1 MKEDTQVNTLVW
13 RRNFLL
19 GLIAFLAS
27 IALVVVSHAF
37 TLMTKEQALKDMF
50 GDAEVKME
58 TVRLRGKTLKTV
70 LDKLGGQLVYE
81 QKGSESAPV
90 AAHKKID
97 FYVASR
103 NGKPLGVAIID
114 VQPGRWGPVEFII
127 GMDFQGRVR
136 KVRVMSYQEK
146 RGRPIA
152 RRSFMG
158 QYVGKTLNST
168 LTVGRDITGISGA
181 TISSRAA
188 TFSVKK
194 ALVLLDEVYLK
205 DKK

>member
-1 MKEDTQVNTLVW
+1 MNRLIW
-13 RRNFLL
+13 RRNLLL
-19 GLIAFLAS
+19 GLMAFFTS
-27 IALVVVSHAF
+27 MILVVVSHAF
-37 TLMTKEQALKDMF
+37 TLMTEEQALKDMF
-50 GDAEVKME
+50 GDAEVKKE
-58 TVRLRGKTLKTV
+58 TMRLRGKTLKTV
-70 LDKLGGQLVYE
+70 LGRLDGKLVYE
-81 QKGSESAPV
+81 QVGSESAPV
-90 AAHKKID
+90 AASKKVD

-127 GMDFQGRVR
+127 GMDFQARVR

-152 RRSFMG
+152 RRSFMT
-158 QYVGKTLNST
+158 QYVGKTSKST

-194 ALVLLDEVYLK
+194 ALVLLEELYLK
-205 DKK
+205 EKK

>member
-1 MKEDTQVNTLVW
+1 VKTLIC
-13 RRNFLL
+13 RRNALL
-19 GLIAFLAS
+19 GIMAVLSSVL
-27 IALVVVSHAF
+27 LVVVSHAF
-37 TLMTKEQALKDMF
+37 TLMTEEEALKDMF
-50 GDAEVKME
+50 GDAEVKKE
-58 TVRLRGKTLKTV
+58 TMRLRGKTLDTV
-70 LDKLGGQLVYE
+70 LEKLDGRLVYE
-81 QKGSESAPV
+81 QVGSESAPV
-90 AAHKKID
+90 AASKKVD

-127 GMDFQGRVR
+127 GMDFEGRVR

-152 RRSFMG
+152 RRSFMT

-168 LTVGRDITGISGA
+168 LEVGRDITGISGA

-205 DKK
+205 EKK

>member
-1 MKEDTQVNTLVW
+1 MAFSTCLV
-13 RRNFLL
+13 
-19 GLIAFLAS
+19 
-27 IALVVVSHAF
+27 LVVVSHAF
-37 TLMTKEQALKDMF
+37 TLLTKEQALKDMF
-50 GDAEVKME
+50 GSKAEITTE
-58 TVRLRGKTLKTV
+58 TQRLRGKTLKTV
-70 LDKLGGQLVYE
+70 LKRLDGKLVYE
-81 QKGSESAPV
+81 QVGSESAPV
-90 AAHKKID
+90 AAQKKID

-103 NGKPLGVAIID
+103 NGKPFGVAIID

-127 GMDFQGRVR
+127 GMDLQARVR

-152 RRSFMG
+152 RRSFMS
-158 QYVGKTLNST
+158 QYVGKKSTST

-194 ALVLLDEVYLK
+194 ALVLLEELYLK
-205 DKK
+205 EKK

>member
-1 MKEDTQVNTLVW
+1 MNRLIW
-13 RRNFLL
+13 RRNVLL
-19 GLIAFLAS
+19 GLMAIWS
-27 IALVVVSHAF
+27 SVVLVVVSHAF
-37 TLMTKEQALKDMF
+37 TLMTEEQALKDMF
-50 GDAEVKME
+50 GDLEVKKE
-58 TVRLRGKTLKTV
+58 TMRLRGKTLDAV
-70 LDKLGGQLVYE
+70 LEKLDGRLVYE
-81 QKGSESAPV
+81 QVGSESAPV
-90 AAHKKID
+90 TASKKID
-97 FYVASR
+97 FYVAYR
-103 NGKPLGVAIID
+103 EGKPIGVAIID

-152 RRSFMG
+152 RRSFMT

-168 LTVGRDITGISGA
+168 LQVGRDITGISGA

-205 DKK
+205 NKK